1 MSEPILQITNLK
13 KYFEISEGLFSE
25 PKYVKAVDD
34 VSFDLDKGEAISL
47 VGESGSGKTTLGMT
61 ILRLHDATDGKII
74 FDGKDITNLNSNELM
89 WYRKK
94 AALVQQD
101 PFGAL
106 PSFMSIRRVL
116 EEPLII
122 HKLGDK
128 EERIEKVNKS
138 LEEVRLTPIEDFA
151 PKYPHMLSGGQL
163 QRVAI
168 ARALILDPELV
179 IADEPVSM
187 LDASV
192 RIEILTLMREL
203 QEKKRISFLYIT
215 HNLALTKYFSERLFI
230 MYAGKVVE
238 AGNIK
243 EVIEEPL
250 HPYTEALM
258 KAIPDPDPDNRHK
271 IRKIPKGEPPSLLSP
286 PEGCRFHPRCQYYM
300 PEVCKQEPPVHHR
313 KKEGFALCW
322 LYEKG
327 RSLNY
332 NNELN

>member
-61 ILRLHDATDGKII
+61 ILRLYDATDGKII
-74 FDGKDITNLNSNELM
+74 FDGRDITNLSSNELM
-89 WYRKK
+89 WYRRK

-168 ARALILDPELV
+168 ARALILDPVLV

-203 QEKKRISFLYIT
+203 QEKKGISFIYIT

-300 PEVCKQEPPVHHR
+300 PEVCKQEPPVHPR

-322 LYEKG
+322 LYKKG
-327 RSLNY
+327 RTLNY
-332 NNELN
+332 NNELS